1 MLWLLYISDNA
12 DGMFSKAK
20 NNPNAIPDDSK
31 PGKKG
36 KCSVFCFSDING
48 DDLLGEE
55 AQIEFKGFDN
65 QQ

>member
-1 MLWLLYISDNA
+1 
-12 DGMFSKAK
+12 MFSKTK

-36 KCSVFCFSDING
+36 KCSVFCFPDINA